1 MPTVTLRQLAERSLD
16 ETIQDFLKVA
26 NTDTLEL
33 DEETILRFHDIRKF
47 GARVVSKGINEYLKA
62 DDALHAKF
70 KEQLEILNAAKW
82 DGLNS
87 WKEMGLPPD
96 ERLRL
101 YAELTERNKKA
112 LVEAKAS
119 IRREQAKALLEA
131 MTHDYKQE
139 A

>member
-1 MPTVTLRQLAERSLD
+1 MPTVTLRQITALSLD
-16 ETIQDFLKVA
+16 ETIQDFLTVA
-26 NTDTLEL
+26 NKDTLEL
-33 DEETILRFHDIRKF
+33 DEETILRFHDIRAF
-47 GARVVSKGINEYLKA
+47 GARVVSNKGINEYLKA
-62 DDALHAKF
+62 DDALRAKF

-112 LVEAKAS
+112 LVGAKAS

-131 MTHDYKQE
+131 MSGYK
-139 A
+139 